1 MRVSGP
7 FPDFT
12 VALPRASQPPAELEI
27 SNSSEP
33 TSLPATVS
41 RNLPFCAVRVA
52 SVSRDVETDFVAG
65 FARKPERAGECGAAA
80 IGDRRIADASTAA
93 NVYRWRVIAGRLP

>member
-1 MRVSGP
+1 MRVSGL
-7 FPDFT
+7 FVDFT
-12 VALPRASQPPAELEI
+12 VALPRASQPPPEEEI

-52 SVSRDVETDFVAG
+52 SVSRVAVTDFADRFG
-65 FARKPERAGECGAAA
+65 LGTAAT
-80 IGDRRIADASTAA
+80 GKNRIASATTAA
-93 NVYRWRVIAGRLP
+93 NVYRRRITAGRLP